1 LKRLPACATAARRWT
16 FRKPPDLFSQKEEDR
31 MHNIDIPIDALARAA
46 SFRAERHMFT
56 DLDPSR
62 TAHIVVDLQN
72 GFMEPGAPVEV
83 PVARDIVPNVNRITQ
98 ALRAAGGTI
107 VYLRFKTDA
116 AALSSWTSFYTHMLS
131 GIRRDEMA
139 AAFGPGSHHF
149 QLWPGLDV
157 QPGEWVVDKSRYS
170 AFVPGTCDLQE
181 QLQAARIETLI
192 VSGTLTNCCCESTA
206 RDAMQRN
213 YQVIFVADA
222 NAALNDAEH
231 NATLGNM
238 VALFADVM
246 MTCDVLKAIPAAARA
261 EAA

>member
-1 LKRLPACATAARRWT
+1 
-16 FRKPPDLFSQKEEDR
+16 
-31 MHNIDIPIDALARAA
+31 MHNIEIPADALARVAN
-46 SFRAERHMFT
+46 FRAERHMFAN
-56 DLDPSR
+56 LDPRR

-107 VYLRFKTDA
+107 VYLRFMTDA
-116 AALSSWTSFYTHMLS
+116 AALSSWTSFYTHMFN

-139 AAFGPGSHHF
+139 AAFGPDCHHF

-157 QPGEWVVDKSRYS
+157 QPGDWIVDKSRYS
-170 AFVPGTCDLQE
+170 AFVPGTCDLHDK
-181 QLQAARIETLI
+181 LQAAGIETLI
-192 VSGTLTNCCCESTA
+192 VTGTLTNCCCESTA

-213 YQVIFVADA
+213 YQVIFVSDA

-246 MTCDVLKAIPAAARA
+246 ETGTVLEAIPAPARA